1 MPAADSGPRNLAADG
16 LPPLRIL
23 HVITSLARGGAQ
35 AHLLELMKGQ
45 RRRGHELEL
54 AYFKDPDMVP
64 HFRAVAPFPSYLGM
78 EGTASAAL
86 QGRVWGLVS
95 AFQPDVLHTHLLKAD
110 AYGAVAGR

>member
-1 MPAADSGPRNLAADG
+1 MTGSDG
-16 LPPLRIL
+16 RSHLRIL

-64 HFRAVAPFPSYLGM
+64 DFRVVAPFPSSLGM
-78 EGTASAAL
+78 EGAASAAL
-86 QGRVWGLVS
+86 LGRLWGLVS
-95 AFQPDVLHTHLLKAD
+95 AFKPDVLHTHLLKAD
-110 AYGAVAGR
+110 AYGAVAGRFGGAR